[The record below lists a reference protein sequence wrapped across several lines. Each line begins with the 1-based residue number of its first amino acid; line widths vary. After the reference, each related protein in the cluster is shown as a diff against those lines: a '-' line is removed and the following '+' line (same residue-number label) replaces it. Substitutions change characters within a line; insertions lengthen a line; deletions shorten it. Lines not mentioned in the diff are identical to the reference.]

1 MSNLVTSPR
10 ITWDIGTAYDMF
22 MSLDVLHY
30 PDEFGLRAAWAA
42 GVRSRLPA
50 QARETLQQIHHVCD
64 KGPIYWVYN
73 LPGPKDG
80 AVVLQALAEIPPEAR
95 LRSLTLNPGM
105 SSEFREVFERINS
118 SGRWTEQ
125 DQKIIQQAYSPPK
138 ISRKDV
144 TRLLEVWAHS
154 TDWGG
159 QILEALQAYYE
170 VFFAEEELRIRPAL
184 EAAIRRVQAL
194 VARLAVPELLAEIS
208 EGIHYAEELQV
219 SEIVLI
225 PSFWITPLI
234 TDLRLSKE
242 RMLFVFGARPADA
255 SLVPGEVVPD
265 ALFRALKALADP
277 TRLRIMRYLT
287 AEPLTPAQLSRRL
300 RLRAPTVVHH
310 LRALRVAGL
319 VHLTIE
325 SGKKVSYTVR
335 AEAVK
340 GTFTA
345 LQSFLAKDGTDA

>member
-1 MSNLVTSPR
+1 MANRTTSPR

-50 QARETLQQIHHVCD
+50 FARETLQLIHHVCD
-64 KGPIYWVYN
+64 KGPIYWVYH
-73 LPGPKDG
+73 LPAPKDG
-80 AVVLQALAEIPPEAR
+80 AAVLQTLAQIPPENR
-95 LRSLTLNPGM
+95 LRSLTLNPSI
-105 SSEFREVFERINS
+105 SSEFREVFERIS
-118 SGRWTEQ
+118 ASGRWTEQ
-125 DQKIIQQAYSPPK
+125 DQKTIQLAYAISK

-144 TRLLEVWAHS
+144 ARLLEVWAHPLE
-154 TDWGG
+154 WGE
-159 QILEALQAYYE
+159 QILDALRAYYE
-170 VFFAEEELRIRPAL
+170 VFFAEEEMRIRPAL
-184 EAAIRRVQAL
+184 EAAIRRVQELA
-194 VARLAVPELLAEIS
+194 ARLAVPDLLAEIS
-208 EGIHYAEELQV
+208 EGIHFAEELQV

-234 TDLRLSKE
+234 TDLRSKE
-242 RMLFVFGARPADA
+242 RMLFVFGARPSDA

-310 LRALRVAGL
+310 LRALRLAGL

-325 SGKKVSYTVR
+325 AGKKVSYTVR

-340 GTFTA
+340 GTFAA
-345 LQSFLAKDGTDA
+345 LQEFLEKDAVD